1 MLQFP
6 LREALTFDDVLL
18 QPAFADFLPH
28 EAALET
34 TLQSQ
39 PPRGSSAHHSA
50 AKRPD
55 RPFLKLHLPLLSSA
69 MDTVTEAPMAI
80 AMASVGG
87 LGVVHK
93 NLPPAVQ
100 AGEIAHVK
108 AVHVD
113 KAQHPHAST
122 DHAGRLIVA
131 AAVGVSDDLDERA
144 RLLVEAGVD
153 ALVVDTAHGH
163 SKGVVDAVRKLR
175 NAYPKLLLI
184 AGNVATAAGCEA
196 LADAGADAVKVGVGP
211 GSICTT
217 RIVAGV
223 GVPQLT
229 AISDCAAAAEATG
242 VTLIADGGIRHSGDI
257 VKAIAAGA
265 HAVMIGGLLAG
276 TEEAPGERFE
286 DGGMLFK
293 SYRGMGS
300 VGAMGQGSRD
310 RYGQAGVKDMQKL
323 VPEGVEARVPYKGP
337 VATLLH
343 QLEGGLRAG
352 MGYTG
357 CRTIGALQRHTT
369 FVRQSPQ
376 GLRESHVHDVVV
388 TKSAP
393 NY

>member
-18 QPAFADFLPH
+18 TPAYADFLPH

-34 TLQSQ
+34 VLESH
-39 PPRGSSAHHSA
+39 PPRGSSALRGERTE
-50 AKRPD
+50 RPH
-55 RPFLKLHLPLLSSA
+55 LTLHLPLISSA

-80 AMASVGG
+80 AMACVGG

-93 NLPPAVQ
+93 NLPPTVQ

-108 AVHVD
+108 AELVD
-113 KAQHPHAST
+113 KAKHPRAST
-122 DHAGRLIVA
+122 DHAGRLLVA
-131 AAVGVSDDLDERA
+131 AALGIGADLDERA
-144 RLLVEAGVD
+144 RLLVEAGAD
-153 ALVVDTAHGH
+153 ALVIDTAHGH
-163 SKGVVDAVRKLR
+163 SRGVMDAVRKLR
-175 NAYPKLLLI
+175 ETYPQVLLI
-184 AGNVATAAGCEA
+184 AGNVATPAACEA
-196 LADAGADAVKVGVGP
+196 LAEAGADVVKVGVGP

-229 AISDCAAAAEATG
+229 AIADCAAAAEATG
-242 VTLIADGGIRHSGDI
+242 ITLIADGGIRHSGDV

-265 HAVMIGGLLAG
+265 HAVMVGSLLAG

-293 SYRGMGS
+293 AYRGMGS
-300 VGAMGQGSRD
+300 LGAMGQGSKD
-310 RYGQAGVKDMQKL
+310 RYGQAGVKDVKKL

-337 VATLLH
+337 VAALLH

-357 CRTIGALQRHTT
+357 CRTIRALQRHTT

-376 GLRESHVHDVVV
+376 GLRESHVHDVAV

>member
-1 MLQFP
+1 
-6 LREALTFDDVLL
+6 
-18 QPAFADFLPH
+18 
-28 EAALET
+28 
-34 TLQSQ
+34 
-39 PPRGSSAHHSA
+39 
-50 AKRPD
+50 
-55 RPFLKLHLPLLSSA
+55 

-153 ALVVDTAHGH
+153 AIVVDTAHGH
-163 SKGVVDAVRKLR
+163 SKGVADAVRKLR
-175 NAYPKLLLI
+175 NAYPTLLLI

-196 LADAGADAVKVGVGP
+196 LAEAGADAVKVGVGP

-286 DGGMLFK
+286 EAGMLYK

>member
-18 QPAFADFLPH
+18 QPAYADFLPH
-28 EAALET
+28 EAALDTVLE
-34 TLQSQ
+34 SQ
-39 PPRGSSAHHSA
+39 PPRGSSALRGDA
-50 AKRPD
+50 RERPH
-55 RPFLKLHLPLLSSA
+55 LTLHLPLISSA

-80 AMASVGG
+80 AMACVGG

-108 AVHVD
+108 AEIVD
-113 KAQHPHAST
+113 RAKHPRACT
-122 DHAGRLIVA
+122 DHAGRLRVA
-131 AAVGVSDDLDERA
+131 GAVGIGPDLDERA
-144 RLLVEAGVD
+144 RLLVDAGAD
-153 ALVVDTAHGH
+153 ALVIDTAHGH
-163 SKGVVDAVRKLR
+163 SRGVMDAVRKLR
-175 NAYPKLLLI
+175 ETYPQVLLI
-184 AGNVATAAGCEA
+184 AGNVATAAACEA
-196 LADAGADAVKVGVGP
+196 LAEAGADVVKVGVGP

-229 AISDCAAAAEATG
+229 AIADCAAAAEATG
-242 VTLIADGGIRHSGDI
+242 ITLIADGGIRHSGDV

-265 HAVMIGGLLAG
+265 HAVMVGGLLAG

-286 DGGMLFK
+286 DGGMLYK
-293 SYRGMGS
+293 AYRGMGS
-300 VGAMGQGSRD
+300 VGAMGQGSKD
-310 RYGQAGVKDMQKL
+310 RYGQAGVKDVQKL

-337 VATLLH
+337 VSTLLH

-357 CRTIGALQRHTT
+357 CRTLRALQRHTS

>member
-18 QPAFADFLPH
+18 QPAYADFLPH
-28 EAALET
+28 EATLDTVLE
-34 TLQSQ
+34 SH
-39 PPRGSSAHHSA
+39 PPRGSSALRTD
-50 AKRPD
+50 KVERPH
-55 RPFLKLHLPLLSSA
+55 LTLHLPLLSSA

-108 AVHVD
+108 AVLVD
-113 KAQHPHAST
+113 KAKHPRACT
-122 DHAGRLIVA
+122 DHAGRLRVA
-131 AAVGVSDDLDERA
+131 GALGIGPDLDERA
-144 RLLVEAGVD
+144 RLLVEAGAD

-163 SKGVVDAVRKLR
+163 SKGVADAVRKLR
-175 NAYPKLLLI
+175 DLYPQILLI
-184 AGNVATAAGCEA
+184 AGNVATGAACEA
-196 LADAGADAVKVGVGP
+196 LAEAGADVVKVGVGP

-229 AISDCAAAAEATG
+229 AIADCAAAAEATG
-242 VTLIADGGIRHSGDI
+242 VTLVADGGIRHSGDV
-257 VKAIAAGA
+257 VKALAAGA

-286 DGGMLFK
+286 EAGVLYK
-293 SYRGMGS
+293 AYRGMGS
-300 VGAMGQGSRD
+300 LGAMGQGSKD
-310 RYGQAGVKDMQKL
+310 RYGQAGVSDSRKL
-323 VPEGVEARVPYKGP
+323 VPEGVEGRVPYKGP
-337 VATLLH
+337 VGVLLH

-357 CRTIGALQRHTT
+357 CRTLRALQRHTT

-388 TKSAP
+388 TKAAP